1 MARKP
6 ADLRS
11 AMQAARSGTAHRVQ
25 PSAPEPANP
34 APVPKATVAAARSE
48 ARDPHYRPG
57 REGMTNV
64 TGYFPPAVKKQ
75 LRRITV
81 EEDTTIQELLAE
93 ALNDL
98 FAKRGMPE
106 IAPREDLAEGR
117 GGRRARI
124 KSGDRTEARA

>member
-1 MARKP
+1 
-6 ADLRS
+6 
-11 AMQAARSGTAHRVQ
+11 
-25 PSAPEPANP
+25 
-34 APVPKATVAAARSE
+34 
-48 ARDPHYRPG
+48 
-57 REGMTNV
+57 MTNV

-106 IAPREDLAEGR
+106 IAPREALAEGR

>member
-1 MARKP
+1 VP
-6 ADLRS
+6 
-11 AMQAARSGTAHRVQ
+11 Q
-25 PSAPEPANP
+25 PQ
-34 APVPKATVAAARSE
+34 E
-48 ARDPHYRPG
+48 ARDLHYRPG
-57 REGMTNV
+57 REGMTNI

-106 IAPREDLAEGR
+106 ITPREEAGEGR
-117 GGRRARI
+117 GGRRMRT
-124 KSGDRTEARA
+124 KSGGRLEARA

>member
-1 MARKP
+1 
-6 ADLRS
+6 
-11 AMQAARSGTAHRVQ
+11 MQAARDGAALRPIHAQ
-25 PSAPEPANP
+25 SAPAEPA
-34 APVPKATVAAARSE
+34 APRPPE

-75 LRRITV
+75 LRRISV

-93 ALNDL
+93 ALNDI

-106 IAPREDLAEGR
+106 IAPREDPTEVR
-117 GGRRARI
+117 GGRRART
-124 KSGDRTEARA
+124 KSGDRMEVRA